1 MPFPKDYGHDTSIN
15 LHSFRK
21 IIDDV
26 SRPYLFMVEI
36 PNIDTDARK
45 LTAFAISTSIPSYD
59 LNVDEFE
66 FQGAKRKVVNG
77 ASFSDWSVEFINDQV
92 YSLRSKFIAWMSQ
105 AYDPHQNSNST
116 PHSYKYDGVK
126 VHQLSRVGEKVMT
139 YQFIGLFP
147 KSLGQIELSQAS
159 NEYSK
164 FTVTFA
170 YDYFSVDSGNM
181 LEKGIQK
188 LTKTDTQIG
197 FNLSGA
203 VGRPPKEG
211 TPQNNLTG
219 HFEIYGNIPKPT
231 LPLI

>member
-1 MPFPKDYGHDTSIN
+1 MPFPKSYSSDTGYN

-21 IIDDV
+21 VIDDI

-45 LTAFAISTSIPSYD
+45 LTAFAASTSIPAYN

-77 ASFSDWSVEFINDQV
+77 ATFEDWEVEFITDQV
-92 YSLRSKFIAWMSQ
+92 YSLRSKFLAWMNQ
-105 AYDPHQNSNST
+105 AYDPHQNSNAS

-126 VHQLSRVGEKVMT
+126 VHQLSRVGEKVQT

-147 KSLGQIELSQAS
+147 KSLGKIELGHDKTD
-159 NEYSK
+159 YSK
-164 FTVTFA
+164 FTVSFA
-170 YDYFSVDSGNM
+170 YDYFSVDSGSM
-181 LEKGIQK
+181 LEKAIQ
-188 LTKTDTQIG
+188 LTSGTDTESTI
-197 FNLSGA
+197 NLSGV

-211 TPQNNLTG
+211 TPQNDILGIFDVYAGTS
-219 HFEIYGNIPKPT
+219 KPT
-231 LPLI
+231 TPVI